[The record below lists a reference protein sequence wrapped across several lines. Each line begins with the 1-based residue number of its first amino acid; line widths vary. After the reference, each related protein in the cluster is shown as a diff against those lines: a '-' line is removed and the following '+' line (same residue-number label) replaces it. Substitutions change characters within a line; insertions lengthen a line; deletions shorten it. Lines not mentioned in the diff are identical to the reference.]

1 MPRAQSTQVVLSEQL
16 LGESEDAGSYS
27 DALGVAQDAQ
37 EGLEETGEGFAVAGG
52 CIGGKQGDKALAG
65 LPGCQSRLHP

>member
-37 EGLEETGEGFAVAGG
+37 EGLEEAGEGLAVAGG
-52 CIGGKQGDKALAG
+52 CVCGEQAQRSAGRPPG
-65 LPGCQSRLHP
+65 LPV